1 VRLRTCIALE
11 LFVAVS
17 TLTGVGAGAVFGF
30 DFLRAYAPVRESTAL
45 AATMPRKA
53 PAELPAVA
61 PPVVAPEPA
70 PPTAASE
77 VPVAAIATA
86 TQPPAAELAPPAAPT
101 LPAITN
107 VFGTADA
114 ELVAPL
120 REPAVTRIKINRGGT
135 SLSLRLDFENGSRA
149 AFKPEQIHAH
159 SNPRREIAAFRVDRL
174 LGLGRV
180 PPAIARRFPVDQLMA
195 ALDPSMRGLLTQRL
209 KEEAV
214 ARDGAIAGE
223 VSWWVPVITDAEIR
237 GFRIDVT
244 DGIVTWR
251 RLLRAGGKI
260 PDRELA
266 LVRQISDMVVFD
278 FLLDNI
284 DRWSGSNTKASPDG
298 KTLYYMDNTMS
309 FSGNREGHSR
319 SHLYLERVQTFS
331 KRLIAEVR
339 GLDKDKLEAVLVP
352 EKDSPLPFLLT
363 RNEIAA
369 LLARRDVLI
378 RYVDDLIAQHGE
390 ETVLAFP

>member
-11 LFVAVS
+11 LFVAAS
-17 TLTGVGAGAVFGF
+17 TLTGAGAGAVFGF
-30 DFLRAYAPVRESTAL
+30 GFLRDYASLRESTAL
-45 AATMPRKA
+45 AATMPRKEPAPVPAAAPVA
-53 PAELPAVA
+53 PAPA
-61 PPVVAPEPA
+61 APEPA
-70 PPTAASE
+70 
-77 VPVAAIATA
+77 AISTA
-86 TQPPAAELAPPAAPT
+86 TRPPAAETAPPVETAPPAAP
-101 LPAITN
+101 AITS
-107 VFGTADA
+107 VFGTADD

-135 SLSLRLDFENGSRA
+135 SLSLRLDFENGARA

-159 SNPRREIAAFRVDRL
+159 SNPRREIAAYRVDRL

-180 PPAIARRFPVDQLMA
+180 PPAIARRFPVEQLMG
-195 ALDPSMRGLLTQRL
+195 ALDPSMRGLLTARL

-214 ARDGAIAGE
+214 ARDGGIAGE
-223 VSWWVPVITDAEIR
+223 VSWWVPVITDAQIR
-237 GFRIDVT
+237 GFPIDVT

-251 RLLRAGGKI
+251 RLLRAGAKI
-260 PDRELA
+260 PDKELA

-331 KRLIAEVR
+331 KQLIERVRRLDRAQ
-339 GLDKDKLEAVLVP
+339 LESVLAP

-363 RNEIAA
+363 RSEIGA
-369 LLARRDVLI
+369 LLARRDVLL

-390 ETVLAFP
+390 ETVLGFP

>member
-11 LFVAVS
+11 LFVAAS

-30 DFLRAYAPVRESTAL
+30 DFLRDYASLREGTAL

-53 PAELPAVA
+53 PAPPALAPAAPEVA
-61 PPVVAPEPA
+61 PPTAPPEPA
-70 PPTAASE
+70 P
-77 VPVAAIATA
+77 AAIATA
-86 TQPPAAELAPPAAPT
+86 TQPPAPELAPPPAPV
-101 LPAITN
+101 ITN
-107 VFGTADA
+107 VFGTADD

-120 REPAVTRIKINRGGT
+120 REPAVTRIKVNRGGT
-135 SLSLRLDFENGSRA
+135 SLSLRLDFDNGSRA
-149 AFKPEQIHAH
+149 AFKPEQVHAH

-180 PPAIARRFPVDQLMA
+180 PPAIARRFPVDQLMTA
-195 ALDPSMRGLLTQRL
+195 ADPSMRGLVIQRL

-214 ARDGAIAGE
+214 ARDGSIAGE

-251 RLLRAGGKI
+251 RLLRAGAKI
-260 PDRELA
+260 PDRELN

-298 KTLYYMDNTMS
+298 KTLFYMDNTMS

-339 GLDKDKLEAVLVP
+339 GLDKAKLEAVLVP
-352 EKDSPLPFLLT
+352 EKDSPMPFLLT
-363 RNEIAA
+363 KNEIAA
-369 LLARRDVLI
+369 MLARRDVLL
-378 RYVDDLIAQHGE
+378 RYVDDLITQHGE

>member
-11 LFVAVS
+11 LFVAAS

-30 DFLRAYAPVRESTAL
+30 DFLRDYASLRESTAL
-45 AATMPRKA
+45 AATMPRKV
-53 PAELPAVA
+53 PAEPPAVA
-61 PPVVAPEPA
+61 PPPAAPEVA
-70 PPTAASE
+70 PPTAAPE
-77 VPVAAIATA
+77 APVAAIATA
-86 TQPPAAELAPPAAPT
+86 TQPPAPELAPPAPP
-101 LPAITN
+101 LPVITN
-107 VFGTADA
+107 VFGTADD

-120 REPAVTRIKINRGGT
+120 REPAVTRVKINRGGT

-180 PPAIARRFPVDQLMA
+180 PPAIARRFPVDQLMG
-195 ALDPSMRGLLTQRL
+195 ALDPSMRGLLTQRI

-214 ARDGAIAGE
+214 AKDGAIAGE
-223 VSWWVPVITDAEIR
+223 VSWWVPVITDAQIR
-237 GFRIDVT
+237 GFPIDVT

-251 RLLRAGGKI
+251 RLLRAGAKI
-260 PDRELA
+260 PDRELN

-298 KTLYYMDNTMS
+298 KTLFYMDNTMS

-319 SHLYLERVQTFS
+319 SHLYLDRVQTFS
-331 KRLIAEVR
+331 RRLIAEVR
-339 GLDKDKLEAVLVP
+339 GLDRGKLEAVLVP

-363 RNEIAA
+363 KNEIGA
-369 LLARRDVLI
+369 LLARRDVLL